1 MLVSPARSPVL
12 KGGLHYWKRI
22 KYPDNVSRIDEDRKK
37 KKSVNK
43 CVASYRGLWQSE
55 RVKNKNVVSKDSI
68 FLRWLKKFS
77 LEFSLYDSYQSPWSS
92 DYSVC
97 VHAKLLQ

>member
-1 MLVSPARSPVL
+1 MLVSPAHSPVL

-22 KYPDNVSRIDEDRKK
+22 KYPDNVSRIDEDRK

-68 FLRWLKKFS
+68 FLRRLKKFS